1 MDSKILPIAAIAGLA
16 MLVLVGKQQQTTS
29 PTQTG
34 SNVDIGGQPTIV
46 QTPATQALK
55 EFQKTFQYI
64 DTGEVTPMGS
74 QVISDGTAGGAM
86 VLRTGIVD
94 IIGSLAPK
102 VYSCEMRSGYYS
114 FSNGKCYGTL
124 PEYCAKYP
132 GADICRTA
140 ML

>member
-1 MDSKILPIAAIAGLA
+1 MMDKNIILVGAAAIGL
-16 MLVLVGKQQQTTS
+16 LLLTGVTKKTGS
-29 PTQTG
+29 PVQTG
-34 SNVDIGGQPTIV
+34 SNVDVGGQPTIV

>member
-1 MDSKILPIAAIAGLA
+1 MMDKNILIVGAAALGL
-16 MLVLVGKQQQTTS
+16 LLISGKLTKGPTS
-29 PTQTG
+29 SPVQTG

-102 VYSCEMRSGYYS
+102 VYSCEMKSGYYS
-114 FSNGKCYGTL
+114 FRNGKCYGTL
-124 PEYCAKYP
+124 PEYCAK
-132 GADICRTA
+132 
-140 ML
+140 